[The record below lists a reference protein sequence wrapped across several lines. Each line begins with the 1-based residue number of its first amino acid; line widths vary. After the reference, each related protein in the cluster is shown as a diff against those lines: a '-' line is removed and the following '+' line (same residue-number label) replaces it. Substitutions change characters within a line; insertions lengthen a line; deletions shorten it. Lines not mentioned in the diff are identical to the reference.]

1 MLHAIVSILISV
13 VFLFVSIKGSR
24 TEPSQKT
31 IKITNGI
38 SKLLLFSPLI
48 ATAVFAILFCTV
60 LKGRL
65 VERSSHALVVFC
77 LWLYGTSFY
86 VSILRYFKNK
96 LLLFT
101 SLAGMMISIVFAIIL
116 TPLDGT
122 FSRMFGTFHELTYL
136 FGGIMI
142 TLWIFT
148 VLKYWRTKK

>member
-1 MLHAIVSILISV
+1 MLYAIVSIMISV
-13 VFLFVSIKGSR
+13 ILLLVSKNGSQ

-31 IKITNGI
+31 IKLTYGI

-48 ATAVFAILFCTV
+48 AAAVFSILFCTV

-86 VSILRYFKNK
+86 VIILRYFKNK

-101 SLAGMMISIVFAIIL
+101 SLAGMMISIALAIIL
-116 TPLDGT
+116 TPLDGA
-122 FSRMFGTFHELTYL
+122 FSLMFGTFHELTYL

-142 TLWIFT
+142 TLWILS
-148 VLKYWRTKK
+148 VLIYWRTKE

>member
-1 MLHAIVSILISV
+1 MLYAIVSILISV
-13 VFLFVSIKGSR
+13 AFLFVSIKGGR
-24 TEPSQKT
+24 IEPAQKT
-31 IKITNGI
+31 IKITDGI
-38 SKLLLFSPLI
+38 SKLLLLSPLI
-48 ATAVFAILFCTV
+48 ATVVFAILFCTV

-148 VLKYWRTKK
+148 VLKYRRTKE

>member
-1 MLHAIVSILISV
+1 MLYAIVSILISV

-38 SKLLLFSPLI
+38 SKLLLLSPLI
-48 ATAVFAILFCTV
+48 AIVVFTILFWTV

-101 SLAGMMISIVFAIIL
+101 SLAGMMISIAFAIIL

-148 VLKYWRTKK
+148 VLKYWRTKE

>member
-1 MLHAIVSILISV
+1 MLYAIVSILISV

-38 SKLLLFSPLI
+38 SKLLLLSPLI
-48 ATAVFAILFCTV
+48 AIVVFAILFCYV

-86 VSILRYFKNK
+86 VCILRYFKNK

-148 VLKYWRTKK
+148 VLKYRRTKE

>member
-13 VFLFVSIKGSR
+13 AFLFVSINGGR
-24 TEPSQKT
+24 IEPAQKT
-31 IKITNGI
+31 KRITNGI

-48 ATAVFAILFCTV
+48 ATVVFTILFCTV
-60 LKGRL
+60 LRGRL

-122 FSRMFGTFHELTYL
+122 FLHMFGTFHELTYL

-142 TLWIFT
+142 ALWIFT
-148 VLKYWRTKK
+148 VLKYWRTKE